1 MPRTALLRRTAAAL
15 LLLSSLGACA
25 RRPPNLPITER
36 SVPFASLNE
45 SMPGSAPPVAEG
57 VTFERLRNARAE
69 PQNWLT
75 YYGAYDGQRYS
86 ALDQITT
93 ATVRGLR
100 PAWIF
105 NYHLLGLYPSATN
118 PAFEAAPLV
127 VDGVMYVTGPHGY
140 LWALDAET
148 GKKLWQYQ
156 HQIPIDVAL
165 CCGNVNRGAAVAR
178 GKVYMATLNGYLV
191 ALDARSGK
199 LLWQTAFADVRAAE
213 SATLAPL
220 VVKNLVLVGN
230 SGAEYGVRGHIDA
243 IDAETGRRVWRRYT
257 VPRPGEP
264 GSETWPAERPQ
275 DRAHGGAWARGGGTA
290 WITGTYDPELD
301 LVYWGTG
308 NPSPVFDGD
317 GRPGSNL
324 YTSSIVALDPDDGA
338 IRWHYQLTP
347 HDVWDYDAVG
357 ESILFEQDGR
367 RLLGHFDR
375 NGYLFVLDRTDG
387 RFVRATR
394 FARAD
399 WADID
404 AQTGRVTVRR
414 VPSDSGTRICPGPAG
429 AKVWNHGSYSRQT
442 GLLYVPVIEL
452 CARFRRATEE
462 FKEGLPYLGSGFQNR
477 DEEEWGHVKAFD
489 PATGREVWSWR
500 GEAPIVTSL
509 LSTAG
514 GLVFSGEPSGL
525 FNAHDA
531 RTGAVL
537 WQFQTGSGIHSNP
550 ITYSVR
556 GKQYV
561 AVPVGWGGWLEGFAP
576 RNYGVQRAV
585 SLVVFAL
592 P

>member
-1 MPRTALLRRTAAAL
+1 MRPITRLARAAAAL
-15 LLLSSLGACA
+15 LLLGACA

-45 SMPGSAPPVAEG
+45 SLPGNAPPVADG

-75 YYGAYDGQRYS
+75 YYGAYDGQRFS

-93 ATVRGLR
+93 ANVRGLR

-105 NYHLLGLYPSATN
+105 NYHLLGLYPAATN

-140 LWALDAET
+140 LWAIDAET

-191 ALDARSGK
+191 ALDARTGT

-243 IDAETGRRVWRRYT
+243 IDAETGKRVWRRYT

-264 GSETWPAERPQ
+264 GSESWPAERSQ

-290 WITGTYDPELD
+290 WITGTYDAELD

-375 NGYLFVLDRTDG
+375 NGYLFVLDRTNG
-387 RFVRATR
+387 QFVRATR

-452 CARFRRATEE
+452 CATFRRAPEE

-477 DEEEWGHVKAFD
+477 EEDDWGHVKAFD

>member
-1 MPRTALLRRTAAAL
+1 MSIRGCLGSGALLVTL
-15 LLLSSLGACA
+15 LAMTGACA

-36 SVPFASLNE
+36 AVPFPSLNE
-45 SMPGSAPPVAEG
+45 SMPGQAPPVADA
-57 VTFERLRNARAE
+57 VTFERIVRARSE

-75 YYGAYDGQRYS
+75 YYGAYDGQRFS
-86 ALDQITT
+86 ALGQITT
-93 ATVRGLR
+93 ANVRTLR

-105 NYHLLGLYPSATN
+105 NYQPLGLYAAPVTA
-118 PAFEAAPLV
+118 AFEAAPIV
-127 VDGVMYVTGPHGY
+127 VDGVMFVSGPNGY
-140 LWALDAET
+140 LWALDAASGT
-148 GKKLWQYQ
+148 KLWQYQ

-165 CCGNVNRGAAVAR
+165 CCGNVNRGVAVAR
-178 GKVYMATLNGYLV
+178 GKVYMVTANGYLL
-191 ALDARSGK
+191 AIDARTGV
-199 LLWQTAFADVRAAE
+199 LRWQTAFADVRAAE

-220 VVKNLVLVGN
+220 LVKNLVLVGN

-264 GSETWPAERPQ
+264 GSETWPAEPRNAPN
-275 DRAHGGAWARGGGTA
+275 GGAWARGGGTA

-317 GRPGSNL
+317 GRLGTNL
-324 YTSSIVALDPDDGA
+324 YTSSVIALDPDDGV

-357 ESILFEQDGR
+357 ESILIEEGQR
-367 RLLGHFDR
+367 KLLAHFDR
-375 NGYLFVLDRTDG
+375 NGYLFILDRTNG
-387 RFVRATR
+387 QFVRATR

-404 AQTGRVTVRR
+404 ATTGQVTVRR

-429 AKVWNHGSYSRQT
+429 AKVWNHGAYSRQT

-452 CARFRRATEE
+452 CATFRRKTQE
-462 FKEGLPYLGSGFQNR
+462 FAEGLPYLGSGFQNR

-500 GEAPIVTSL
+500 GDAPMVTSL
-509 LSTAG
+509 LATAG
-514 GLVFSGEPSGL
+514 GLVFSGEPSGM

-531 RTGAVL
+531 RTGEML

-550 ITYSVR
+550 VTYAVA

-576 RNYGVQRAV
+576 KNYGIQRATT
-585 SLVVFAL
+585 LVVFAL

>member
-1 MPRTALLRRTAAAL
+1 MKGASRLGLGTAALAL
-15 LLLSSLGACA
+15 SAACTH
-25 RRPPNLPITER
+25 RPPDLPMTEQP
-36 SVPFASLNE
+36 VPFASLNQ
-45 SMPGSAPPVAEG
+45 SMPGEAPPVAQG
-57 VTFERLRNARAE
+57 VTAERLAAARRE

-86 ALDQITT
+86 ALDQVT
-93 ATVRGLR
+93 AANVGTLR

-105 NYHLLGLYPSATN
+105 SYQPLGLYAN
-118 PAFEAAPLV
+118 PVTAAFEAAPIV
-127 VDGVMYVTGPHGY
+127 VDGVMYVSGPNGY
-140 LWALDAET
+140 VWALDAAT
-148 GKKLWQYQ
+148 GQKLWQYQ

-165 CCGNVNRGAAVAR
+165 CCGNVNRGVAVAR
-178 GKVYMATLNGYLV
+178 GKVYLATANGWLV
-191 ALDARSGK
+191 ALDARTGK
-199 LLWQTAFADVRAAE
+199 LQWQTAFADVRAAE

-220 VVKNLVLVGN
+220 VVKDLVLVGN

-243 IDAETGRRVWRRYT
+243 IDAGTGRRVWRRYT
-257 VPRPGEP
+257 VPKPGEP
-264 GSETWPAERPQ
+264 GSETWPAETREQ
-275 DRAHGGAWARGGGTA
+275 RANGGAWARGGGTA

-308 NPSPVFDGD
+308 NPSPVFEGD
-317 GRPGSNL
+317 GRPGANL
-324 YTSSIVALDPDDGA
+324 YTSSVIALDPDDGA

-357 ESILFEQDGR
+357 ESILFEQGGR
-367 RLLGHFDR
+367 KLLAKFDR
-375 NGYLFVLDRTDG
+375 NGYLFILDRTNG
-387 RFVRATR
+387 AFVRATR
-394 FARAD
+394 YARAD

-404 AQTGRVTVRR
+404 SATGRVTVRR
-414 VPSDSGTRICPGPAG
+414 TPSDSGTRICPGPAG
-429 AKVWNHGSYSRQT
+429 AKVWNHASYSRQT

-452 CARFRRATEE
+452 CATFRRHPEE
-462 FKEGLPYLGSGFQNR
+462 FREGLPYLGSGFQNQ
-477 DEEEWGHVKAFD
+477 DEEQWGHVKAFD

-500 GEAPIVTSL
+500 GEAPMVTSL

-514 GLVFSGEPSGL
+514 GIVFSGEPNGM

-537 WQFQTGSGIHSNP
+537 WRFQTGSGIHSNP
-550 ITYSVR
+550 VTYAVN

-576 RNYGVQRAV
+576 KNYGVQRATT
-585 SLVVFAL
+585 LVVFAL